1 MRRVALNLLL
11 VVAMVLGVVAPVFAQ
26 DAAPD
31 SPDAASRLFLPSIT
45 QGGSALSS
53 DQEDDLSAPVT
64 MVTVDAAS
72 LSRAGASAPAGR
84 ALPGWAADAKLASPV
99 SLTGAE
105 ISRLKLSPE
114 LTGDAA
120 QNVVIRLSQPSVG
133 ETIAAATV
141 AGASVSSAE
150 QVAQASAVQE
160 QQSAVVAQLQQLDSS
175 AKVLGTTQVALNAV
189 LANATPVTLAE
200 LAKNPAVV
208 AIRPVKNYEKDLSE
222 TVPYIGASIVRK
234 FGFNGAGVSVAV
246 LDSGIDYTHAK
257 LGGTGNVFEF
267 ESNDPT
273 IIEPGTFPTAK
284 VVGGYDFTGS
294 VWPNG
299 PEAPDPDPIDDGP
312 EGGHGTHVA
321 DIIGG
326 LPMPDPSRARVR
338 VVHASP
344 DAPAVDVWVND
355 ALTLENVPFQ
365 AVSDYLTVPGGT
377 YNVKVVP
384 TGATEPVVINA
395 DLTVDAG
402 VDYTVIAR
410 GLLADISPLVLVD
423 NNSDPAAGNAH
434 VRFVHLSP
442 DAPAVDIAVAG
453 GPVVIGN
460 IAFGE
465 ASSYTPV
472 PAGSYDL
479 EVRLAGT
486 NTVVLPLPGIALADG
501 DVYTAY
507 AFGLVGDGSLTA
519 GISVDN
525 AAQGG
530 EGVAPGVDLYAV
542 KVCSSVSTSC
552 SGIALLQGMEYV
564 VDPNGDGDTSDHL
577 DIVNMSLGSS
587 YGQAYDDDLSQ
598 AVDNASAVGVLTIAS
613 AGNSSDKPFV
623 VGTPSAAPTALSV
636 AQTSVPSAFLALL
649 QALPPTTPSNVAGQY
664 QAVFQPWA
672 APLVAPLQGAL
683 QYGDN
688 SGGNRLGCTPF
699 AAGSLTG
706 KIVLV
711 DRGTCGFST
720 KISNIADGGALAG
733 IIGLVAP
740 GEPFEGGFSTG
751 NPTIPGYMI
760 SQADSSRL
768 KSGLGAGVTVR
779 LDPAVGIPLV
789 RHMVGSS
796 SRGPSMGFNQVKP
809 EIGAPGA
816 SVSAVAG
823 SGVGQEPFGGTSG
836 AAPMVSGSAALL
848 KQAYPGRTIME
859 LKAALVNTG
868 ETNIIN
874 KAAIGGGPLAAITRI
889 GGGEVR
895 VDEALVTPLIAYDAE
910 TAIPSLSFTFHE
922 VSQNKLKLSKWV
934 SVRNYSDKEMKLRV
948 SSDFRFADDA
958 ARGAVTVKV
967 PSTVEVPANDWGYFE
982 VKVEIEGAKLP
993 TWNLNSGALG
1003 ASGDALTAMEV
1014 DGYIY
1019 MTDMSDAANRIQLP
1033 WHVLPRKAA
1042 NVTLRNMKGP
1052 DVQVR
1057 NRGVATATVE
1067 SYSLI
1072 GANYNLPEGA
1082 PGANAPQP
1090 DFHYLGY
1097 ATYPVPAGFCSAD
1110 ESFLFAFAV
1119 NTWERQTH
1127 AIAPLSIEVYLDTN
1141 RDGNDDYLVINR
1153 DVSLNNITDGRNL
1166 VWVID
1171 LSTGAADAFF
1181 YTDHNTNSGNTV
1193 LLLCGEQ
1200 IGMNAA
1206 NFGQPM
1212 NVNAYAT
1219 DWYFTGNVTDKFEG
1233 ITIAP
1238 LGERYLGLFANGGL
1252 GFSDI
1257 GFKQNDV
1264 LTVVDTGST
1273 TNNTEIGLLLLYRP
1287 GAPVGAE
1294 AGVVVV
1300 R

>member
-1 MRRVALNLLL
+1 MKRVTLNLLL
-11 VVAMVLGVVAPVFAQ
+11 VAALVLGVVAPVFAQ
-26 DAAPD
+26 DDAPD
-31 SPDAASRLFLPSIT
+31 SPDAANRLFLPAIT

-53 DQEDDLSAPVT
+53 DQDDDLSAPVT
-64 MVTVDAAS
+64 MVSVDAAS
-72 LSRAGASAPAGR
+72 LSRAGASAPTGR
-84 ALPGWAADAKLASPV
+84 ALPSWAADAKLASPI
-99 SLTGAE
+99 SLTGADV
-105 ISRLKLSPE
+105 SRLKLSPE

-120 QNVVIRLSQPSVG
+120 QNVVIRLSQSSVG
-133 ETIAAATV
+133 ETIAAAAV
-141 AGASVSSAE
+141 SGASVSSAD
-150 QVAQASAVQE
+150 QVAQAAAVEQ

-175 AKVLGTTQVALNAV
+175 ARVLGTTQVALNAV
-189 LANATPVTLAE
+189 LANATPATLAE

-222 TVPYIGASIVRK
+222 TVPYIGAGIVRT
-234 FGFNGAGVSVAV
+234 FGYDGSGVSVAV

-267 ESNDPT
+267 ANNDPT

-326 LPMPDPSRARVR
+326 LPMPDSSRARVR

-355 ALTLENVPFQ
+355 ALTLENVPFK

-384 TGATEPVVINA
+384 TGATEPVVIDA
-395 DLTVDAG
+395 DLTVEAG
-402 VDYTVIAR
+402 TDYTVIAR
-410 GLLADISPLVLVD
+410 GLLAEISPLVLVD
-423 NNSDPAAGNAH
+423 NNSAPAAGDAH

-465 ASSYTPV
+465 ASAYTPV
-472 PAGSYDL
+472 PAGTYDL

-507 AFGLVGDGSLTA
+507 AFGLAGDGSLSA
-519 GISVDN
+519 GLSVDN
-525 AAQGG
+525 ASGG

-552 SGIALLQGMEYV
+552 SGVALIQGMEYV

-613 AGNSSDKPFV
+613 AGNSADKPFV
-623 VGTPSAAPTALSV
+623 TGTPAAAPTALSV
-636 AQTSVPSAFLALL
+636 AQTAVPSSFLALL
-649 QALPPTTPSNVAGQY
+649 QALPPTTPANVAGQY

-672 APLVAPLQGAL
+672 APLTEALEGPLQFGDGA
-683 QYGDN
+683 
-688 SGGNRLGCTPF
+688 GGNNLGCVAF
-699 AAGSLTG
+699 APGSLTG
-706 KIVLV
+706 RIVLV
-711 DRGTCGFST
+711 DRGGCGFSV
-720 KISNIADGGALAG
+720 KISNIAAGGALAG

-751 NPTIPGYMI
+751 DPTIPGYMI

-796 SRGPSMGFNQVKP
+796 SRGPSMGNIQVKP

-816 SVSAVAG
+816 SISAVAG
-823 SGVGQEPFGGTSG
+823 SGVGQQPFGGTSG

-848 KQAYPGRTIME
+848 KQAYPGRTLME
-859 LKAALVNTG
+859 LKAALVNTA
-868 ETNIIN
+868 ETNITN
-874 KAAIGGGPLAAITRI
+874 KAAIGGGALAAITRI

-895 VDEALVTPLIAYDAE
+895 VDEALVSPLIAYEAE
-910 TAIPSLSFTFHE
+910 TAAPSLSFTFHE
-922 VSQNKLKLSKWV
+922 VSQTKLKLSKWV
-934 SVRNYSDKEMKLRV
+934 AVRNYSDKEMKLRV

-967 PSTVEVPANDWGYFE
+967 PRNVEVPANDWGYFE
-982 VKVEIEGAKLP
+982 VKVEIEGDKLP
-993 TWNLNSGALG
+993 NWNLNSGSLG

-1019 MTDMSDAANRIQLP
+1019 MTDQSDAANRIQLP

-1072 GANYNLPEGA
+1072 GANYNLPEGPAGGQA
-1082 PGANAPQP
+1082 PVP

-1110 ESFLFAFAV
+1110 ESFLLAFAV

-1127 AIAPLSIEVYLDTN
+1127 AVAPLSIEVYLDTN

-1212 NVNAYAT
+1212 NLNAYAT
-1219 DWYFTGNVTDKFEG
+1219 DFYFTGNVTDKFEG
-1233 ITIAP
+1233 ITVAP

-1273 TNNTEIGLLLLYRP
+1273 TNNTEMGLVLLYRP